1 MKILKMSGLVA
12 AIALLSACAQTP
24 AEKAAE
30 AKEHAQQ
37 LLETQ
42 ITLANECDPQ
52 AATLMQQLPTA
63 NSLPAAQ
70 KIMFEKEYYAKINN
84 PTFQACYNLAW
95 KSYKEENQL
104 KIARMQEWNEAQ
116 ELDWDNGMFFN
127 GPFGYW

>member
-1 MKILKMSGLVA
+1 MKVLKISSLVA

-37 LLETQ
+37 LLQTQ
-42 ITLANECDPQ
+42 ISLASQCDPQ
-52 AATLMQQLPTA
+52 AAALMEELPTA
-63 NSLPAAQ
+63 NSLSPAEKA
-70 KIMFEKEYYAKINN
+70 IFEKEYVAKINN
-84 PTFQACYNLAW
+84 PTFQACYNMAW
-95 KSYKEENQL
+95 KSYREENQL
-104 KIARMQEWNEAQ
+104 KVAQMQEWNEAQ